1 LLTNVVVAAHISCF
15 RFRLRPGYTGADCSQ
30 KTSTSEE
37 LNYSPALL
45 GLIITLFVV
54 SILLVGLILF
64 MFRQVNA
71 YRQDAS
77 NYMALH
83 GGDTDTGV

>member
-1 LLTNVVVAAHISCF
+1 MA
-15 RFRLRPGYTGADCSQ
+15 TGFAGDDCTEKDGS
-30 KTSTSEE
+30 SSEQ
-37 LNYSPALL
+37 NYSPALL
-45 GLIITLFVV
+45 GLVITLFVV
-54 SILLVGLILF
+54 SMLLVGLIVF
-64 MFRQVNA
+64 MIKQVNA